1 MLDVVDNM
9 GERVLGIRRLRGI
22 DFRKANVYQE
32 FGVDFNYMDYGTEG
46 LEFRVA
52 FRGTADLYLDRV
64 LVTSYPITYSTSAQ
78 WSLTSGEGLIQAKL
92 IDGAGNPSSDITARV
107 VLSYPYKSYLP
118 LLIKQ

>member
-22 DFRKANVYQE
+22 DFRKPNVYQE
-32 FGVDFNYMDYGTEG
+32 FGVDFNYTDYGTEG

-78 WSLTSGEGLIQAKL
+78 WSLTSGELIRAKL
-92 IDGAGNPSSDITARV
+92 IDGAGNVSFDITARV